1 MEQSIE
7 TKTHSNTPIT
17 EGIYVFRDTEENET
31 CLFIF
36 KKLTKEQMDIAL
48 PTESGESPQSNYFI
62 GMFRKGCDYLGKT
75 EYSGIERIMTEEK
88 MYNLEDSYEKI
99 SKNFDHFSEEE
110 YTKYKDFSNKH
121 METFRQIEKHVPPD
135 LS

>member
-7 TKTHSNTPIT
+7 TKTHLNTPMT
-17 EGIYVFRDTEENET
+17 QGIYVFRDAEESET

-48 PTESGESPQSNYFI
+48 PTESNESPQSNFFI

-75 EYSGIERIMTEEK
+75 EYSGIESIMLEEK
-88 MYNLEDSYEKI
+88 MYNLEDSYEKLC
-99 SKNFDHFSEEE
+99 KDFDNFSEDE
-110 YTKYKDFSNKH
+110 YTKYKEFSDKH
-121 METFRQIEKHVPPD
+121 METFRQIEKHVP
-135 LS
+135 